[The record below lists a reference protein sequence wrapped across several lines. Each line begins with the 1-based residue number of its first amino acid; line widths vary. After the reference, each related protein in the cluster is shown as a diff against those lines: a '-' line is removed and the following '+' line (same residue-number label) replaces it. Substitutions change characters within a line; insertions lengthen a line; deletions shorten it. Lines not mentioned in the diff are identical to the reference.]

1 MPKLWLGNFKD
12 CFGFVDYAPRPKQS
26 IIPLRLRDDLTTFLL
41 IIAAI
46 GIAGLI
52 WVRG

>member
-1 MPKLWLGNFKD
+1 MDATSYKPANLHLRLNW
-12 CFGFVDYAPRPKQS
+12 RRQS

-46 GIAGLI
+46 GVAGLI